1 MKLKL
6 VTTTFIFLLSSVI
19 INAQDMRNQFFV
31 SEGIKQLELG
41 NLEKADTLFNAA
53 LEVYPN
59 VDAYFNKA
67 LTRLNLNDQCGF
79 CECMYM
85 ASFYEDMEADS
96 LYKRYCISEAK
107 MLESKYDSLVPFLIN
122 KQYEII
128 QKDKCGTREKIDF
141 YNQNDSLLSSL
152 QIINGQLFYSQL
164 SYPARYPGG
173 QPMLDKFIEKNMIYP
188 KQAEAEK
195 IQGKVYASFVV
206 DENGRVKDARIVN
219 GVNPLLD
226 EEALRVISLIPKWY
240 PATNKGKPV
249 RDIITLNVNFS
260 F

>member
-6 VTTTFIFLLSSVI
+6 FISAFILFFSSAI
-19 INAQDMRNQFFV
+19 IHAQDLRNQFFV

-67 LTRLNLNDQCGF
+67 LTRLNMKDQCGF
-79 CECMYM
+79 CENMHM
-85 ASFYEDMEADS
+85 AAFYEDMEADS
-96 LYKRYCISEAK
+96 LYKKYCVSETK
-107 MLESKYDSLVPFLIN
+107 MLESKYDSLVPFLLN

-128 QKDKCGTREKIDF
+128 QKDKCGTREKVDF
-141 YNQNDSLLSSL
+141 YDQNDSLISSL

-164 SYPARYPGG
+164 SYKARYPGG
-173 QPMLDKFIEKNMIYP
+173 QAMLDKFIEKNMIYP
-188 KQAEAEK
+188 KQAEEEK
-195 IQGKVYASFVV
+195 IQGRVYASFVV
-206 DENGRVKDARIVN
+206 DENGRVQDARIVN

-226 EEALRVISLIPKWY
+226 EEALRVISMIPKWY
-240 PATNKGKPV
+240 SATNKGKPV
-249 RDIITLNVNFS
+249 RDLVTLNVNFS
-260 F
+260 L